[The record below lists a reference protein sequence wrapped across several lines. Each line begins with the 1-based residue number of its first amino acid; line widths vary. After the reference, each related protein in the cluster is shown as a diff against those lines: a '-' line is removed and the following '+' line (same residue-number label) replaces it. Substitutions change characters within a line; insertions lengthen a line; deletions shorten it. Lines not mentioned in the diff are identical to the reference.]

1 MSIRRLREVI
11 APPSQSS
18 GREYSWETIEGDL
31 QFPLP
36 TDYKELVETYGAGS
50 FGDFLHIY
58 QPNSPWEQLDLKQQA
73 EGELWA
79 LRELAEDGED
89 IPYQLAD
96 PAELISF
103 GRNENGDPLFW
114 HRAPGSDPD
123 TWTVVVKE
131 ARGDEWFSFDGG
143 VTDFLCAALTR
154 EVRVTVFPR
163 DFPPG
168 TPEFTSY
175 DAS

>member
-1 MSIRRLREVI
+1 MSIRRLREVVT
-11 APPSQSS
+11 PPVRNSD
-18 GREYSWETIEGDL
+18 REYSWETIEADL

-36 TDYKELVETYGAGS
+36 TDYKELIETYGPGS

-73 EGELWA
+73 EEELWA
-79 LRELAEDGED
+79 LRELAEDGAH

-103 GRNENGDPLFW
+103 GRNDNGDPLFW
-114 HRAPGSDPD
+114 HRPPGTHPD

-131 ARGDEWFSFDGG
+131 ARSDEWFSFAGG
-143 VTDFLCAALTR
+143 VTEFLHAVLTG
-154 EVRVTVFPR
+154 EVQVTVFPK
-163 DFPPG
+163 DFPPDI
-168 TPEFTSY
+168 PEFAPY
-175 DAS
+175 VAS